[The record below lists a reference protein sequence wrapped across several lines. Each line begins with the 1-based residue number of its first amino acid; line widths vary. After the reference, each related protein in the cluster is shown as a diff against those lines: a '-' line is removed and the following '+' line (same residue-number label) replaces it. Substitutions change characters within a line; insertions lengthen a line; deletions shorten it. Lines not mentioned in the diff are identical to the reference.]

1 MFRHFLKEFIPFISI
16 VVLSGAL
23 LNSSCDSRINEQS
36 QQQQQSA
43 PISES
48 LFDANKAAVKT
59 EDQQIRDYLNRYRWD
74 VSETGTGLRYLIYK
88 NGNGKKAVT
97 GSKVTC
103 HYTVSLLNGKTIYS
117 SEESGPL
124 EFTVGRGGVESGLEE
139 GILLLREGDHAK
151 FVLPS
156 HLAHGLSGDQDKIPP
171 KTTIIYDIVLKKVY

>member
-1 MFRHFLKEFIPFISI
+1 MFRYFCKNFIPII
-16 VVLSGAL
+16 VLAGLVFH
-23 LNSSCDSRINEQS
+23 SSCTNLINEEK

-43 PISES
+43 PPTES

-59 EDQQIRDYLNRYRWD
+59 EDQHIRDYLNRYRWD
-74 VSETGTGLRYLIYK
+74 VTETGTGLRYLIYK
-88 NGNGKKAVT
+88 NGSGKKAVT

-103 HYTVSLLNGKTIYS
+103 QYTVSLLNGTTIYS
-117 SEESGPL
+117 SDESGPL

-156 HLAHGLSGDQDKIPP
+156 HLAHGLTGDQDKIPP
-171 KTTIIYDIVLKKVY
+171 KTTIIYDIVLTKVY